1 MSADRILL
9 AHGGGGSLTR
19 DLINAAIVSRFG
31 NPVLAPL
38 GDSAL
43 LDLPPGRVAFT
54 TDSYVVKPLVFRG
67 GDIGRL
73 AVCGTVNDL
82 AMAGARPLHLSL
94 ALILEEG
101 LRLDLL
107 GTILDSAKA
116 AADEA
121 GVTVVCGDTK
131 VVERGAA
138 DGCYI
143 NTAGVGVVPEGVA
156 VGAERIEAGDAVLI
170 NGTIG
175 DHGVAILSEREGLAF
190 ASPVASDDA
199 PLNGLVE
206 AILDAGGDGAH
217 AMRDATRGGVGM
229 VVCELAEGA
238 GCDIE
243 LDEAALPVR
252 GAVRGACE
260 LLGLDPIYVAN
271 EGKVVV
277 VCDGGVASQVL
288 AAMRAHPLGRAA
300 AVIGR
305 VTDGTR
311 SRVTLR
317 TVIGGRR
324 VVEPPYGAQLPR
336 IC

>member
-1 MSADRILL
+1 MSADRVLL
-9 AHGGGGSLTR
+9 AHGGGGSLTKQ
-19 DLINAAIVSRFG
+19 LITDRIVARFG
-31 NPVLAPL
+31 NPMLAPL
-38 GDSAL
+38 ADSAL
-43 LDLPPGRVAFT
+43 LDLPAGRVAFT
-54 TDSYVVKPLVFRG
+54 TDSYVVKPLRFRG

-94 ALILEEG
+94 SLILEEG
-101 LRLDLL
+101 LSLADLEA
-107 GTILDSAKA
+107 ILDSAKA
-116 AADEA
+116 AAEEA
-121 GVTVVCGDTK
+121 EVTVVCGDTK

-170 NGTIG
+170 NGSIG
-175 DHGVAILSEREGLAF
+175 DHGIAILSEREGLAF
-190 ASPVASDDA
+190 ASPVTSDVA
-199 PLNGLVE
+199 PLNGLVAAMLE
-206 AILDAGGDGAH
+206 AGGDGLH

-229 VVCELAEGA
+229 VACEIAEGA

-260 LLGLDPIYVAN
+260 LLGLDPIYVVN
-271 EGKVVV
+271 EGKAVV
-277 VCDGGVASQVL
+277 VCDDGVASQVL
-288 AAMRAHPLGRAA
+288 TAMQAHPLGRAA
-300 AVIGR
+300 AIIGR
-305 VTDGTR
+305 VTGGTR
-311 SRVTLR
+311 GRVTLR
-317 TVIGGRR
+317 TAIGGRR

>member
-1 MSADRILL
+1 MSADRVLL
-9 AHGGGGSLTR
+9 AHGGGGSLTKQ
-19 DLINAAIVSRFG
+19 LITDRIVARFG
-31 NPVLAPL
+31 NPMLAPL
-38 GDSAL
+38 ADSAL
-43 LDLPPGRVAFT
+43 LDLPAGRVAFT
-54 TDSYVVKPLVFRG
+54 TDSYVVKPLRFRG

-94 ALILEEG
+94 SLILEEG
-101 LRLDLL
+101 LSFADLEA
-107 GTILDSAKA
+107 ILDSAKA
-116 AADEA
+116 AAEEA
-121 GVTVVCGDTK
+121 EVTVVCGDTK

-170 NGTIG
+170 NGSIG
-175 DHGVAILSEREGLAF
+175 DHGIAILSEREGLAF
-190 ASPVASDDA
+190 ASPVTSDVA
-199 PLNGLVE
+199 PLNGLVAAMLE
-206 AILDAGGDGAH
+206 AGGDGLH

-229 VVCELAEGA
+229 VACEMAEGA

-271 EGKVVV
+271 EGKAVV
-277 VCDGGVASQVL
+277 VCDDGVASQVL
-288 AAMRAHPLGRAA
+288 TAMQAHPLGHAA
-300 AVIGR
+300 AIIGR
-305 VTDGTR
+305 VTGGTR
-311 SRVTLR
+311 GRVTLR
-317 TVIGGRR
+317 TAIGGRR